1 MNTAQQTNG
10 KVAIVTGASSGI
22 GRGKYDIYDE
32 MNFFIYMFRYINNIS
47 ENYLAIAIR
56 LVKEGAKVVIA
67 DVSEDAGKMLA
78 NELNTNK
85 SEKIA
90 IFHKTDVSKWKELIS
105 LFDKTKETFGKIDVG
120 LDKIVIN
127 NAGIVGQL
135 YGMLDDSLEGTKLAF
150 QYMKQNDPQGG
161 VVINTSS
168 VAAFHPTFNVAV
180 YAAAK
185 AGVVNLTRSMAQISQ
200 LFGITV
206 NAVCPSVTE
215 SGLTSHSIGIL
226 PENWWS
232 SVNFVVDACFKCIY
246 DPKTN
251 GTIFTVW
258 YEGIKEESF
267 ENYHPVFQAMLQGQR
282 QSYLKSLENK

>member
-1 MNTAQQTNG
+1 
-10 KVAIVTGASSGI
+10 
-22 GRGKYDIYDE
+22 
-32 MNFFIYMFRYINNIS
+32 
-47 ENYLAIAIR
+47 
-56 LVKEGAKVVIA
+56 
-67 DVSEDAGKMLA
+67 
-78 NELNTNK
+78 K

-135 YGMLDDSLEGTKLAF
+135 YGMLDDSLEEPDFARILNVDLLGVTYGTKLAF

-282 QSYLKSLENK
+282 Q